1 MTETGTVAR
10 GSALHRDAHEVL
22 CRWSAPDAEQERLRL
37 VYLDHLDARS
47 DAMSRDC
54 HPDHL
59 TASALIVSDDHERV
73 LLTLHRRLGR
83 WLQTG
88 GHCEPDDTSI
98 AGAALREGRE
108 ESGISDLV
116 VDPVP
121 VLLSLHE
128 VPSCG
133 PVRPSHHLDVQYVA
147 AAPLGAR
154 EVISDESDDLAWFGV
169 DALPDVDQSV
179 RDLIAA
185 ATRRLREI
193 P

>member
-1 MTETGTVAR
+1 VTLR
-10 GSALHRDAHEVL
+10 DDAHDVL
-22 CRWSAPDAEQERLRL
+22 TRWHAPDAEQERLRL
-37 VYLDHLDARS
+37 TYLAHLEQHP
-47 DAMSRDC
+47 DAMSRRC

-59 TASALIVSDDHERV
+59 TASVLIVSADHTRV
-73 LLTLHRRLGR
+73 LLTLHRVIKR

-88 GHCEPDDTSI
+88 GHCEADDRTL
-98 AGAALREGRE
+98 AGAGLREGRE
-108 ESGISDLV
+108 ESGILDLT

-133 PVRPSHHLDVQYVA
+133 PIRPSHHLDVQYVA
-147 AAPLGAR
+147 VAPAGAQ
-154 EVISDESDDLAWFGV
+154 EVISDESDDLAWFDV
-169 DALPDVDQSV
+169 DEPPAETDQSV

-185 ATRRLREI
+185 ATTRLRGT